1 MNLDMIE
8 KIALENNAILWG
20 DYVIAKILYRHFS
33 DIYYSLDLPVE
44 KYSDKSFH
52 PETIDRIFSCNKI
65 SILFRKFTNFYKFN
79 KKCRENNNNIVV
91 SKYEYPE
98 ITINIPDYPDIT
110 INIILSSD
118 ENILPPFGKM
128 LFLCDGFIMH
138 NVANTTIIEYS
149 RNSGTMID
157 NLDIK
162 KFKIIEKNIMNDIYK
177 KITVISNIDNGTLSD
192 IYQLINKGWTISNL
206 PYSVSS
212 INYDITNT
220 PLINYKENCCLI
232 CLNKLFNDDNK
243 AIEDI
248 AIIYRNIIDPT
259 SIYYPLHHK
268 CFIKYILHKDT
279 KKFRCP
285 YKYLIDFDNSKIL
298 FNYEYY
304 LLNRN
309 KQIYVI

>member
-8 KIALENNAILWG
+8 KIALENDAILWG

-44 KYSDKSFH
+44 KYLDKSFH

-65 SILFRKFTNFYKFN
+65 SILFRKFTNFDKFN
-79 KKCRENNNNIVV
+79 KKCRENNIIV

-98 ITINIPDYPDIT
+98 ITINIPDYPEIT
-110 INIILSSD
+110 INIILSSH
-118 ENILPPFGKM
+118 ENILPPFKSM

-138 NVANTTIIEYS
+138 NIANTTIIEYS
-149 RNSGTMID
+149 RNTGTMID
-157 NLDIK
+157 SLDNK

-192 IYQLINKGWTISNL
+192 IYELINKGWTISNL
-206 PYSVSS
+206 PYSISS
-212 INYDITNT
+212 INYDITAT

-232 CLNKLFNDDNK
+232 CLNKLFNDNK

-259 SIYYPLHHK
+259 SIYYPIHHK
-268 CFIKYILHKDT
+268 CFIQYILHKDT

-285 YKYLIDFDNSKIL
+285 YKYLIDFDNCKIL

>member
-1 MNLDMIE
+1 MILDMIE
-8 KIALENNAILWG
+8 KIALENDAILWG

-65 SILFRKFTNFYKFN
+65 SILFRKFTNFDKFN
-79 KKCRENNNNIVV
+79 KKCRENNIIV

-98 ITINIPDYPDIT
+98 ITINIPDYPEIT
-110 INIILSSD
+110 INIILSFD
-118 ENILPPFGKM
+118 ENILPPFRSM

-138 NVANTTIIEYS
+138 NIANTTIIEYS
-149 RNSGTMID
+149 RNTGTMID
-157 NLDIK
+157 HLDNK
-162 KFKIIEKNIMNDIYK
+162 KFKIVEKNIMNDIYK

-192 IYQLINKGWTISNL
+192 IYELINKGWTISNL
-206 PYSVSS
+206 PYSVAS
-212 INYDITNT
+212 INYDITAT
-220 PLINYKENCCLI
+220 PLINYKDNCCLI
-232 CLNKLFNDDNK
+232 CLNKLFNDNK